1 LASLVWDYWL
11 GFALCCNS
19 GSNSKRKEETK
30 MNRLTLAILASA
42 VAMFTTLMIFD
53 VYQLIT
59 TPLTPYGV
67 NHWIPELLAIFLF
80 GRLLTKRKIKPHL
93 ILLGVFI
100 YTPLTYWLMYGSLA
114 SVQLGIGT
122 RIYQ

>member
-1 LASLVWDYWL
+1 
-11 GFALCCNS
+11 
-19 GSNSKRKEETK
+19 

-59 TPLTPYGV
+59 TPLSQYGA

-80 GRLLTKRKIKPHL
+80 GRLLTKRKIKSHL
-93 ILLGVFI
+93 ILLGIFI
-100 YTPLTYWLMYGSLA
+100 YTPLVYWFMYGSLA

-122 RIYQ
+122 SSVFVATLIMGIWSGKG